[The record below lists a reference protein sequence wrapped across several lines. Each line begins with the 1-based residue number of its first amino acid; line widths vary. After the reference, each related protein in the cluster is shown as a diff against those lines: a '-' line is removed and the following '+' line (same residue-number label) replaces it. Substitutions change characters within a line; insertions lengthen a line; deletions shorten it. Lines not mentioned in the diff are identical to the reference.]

1 VTIHDEFFVLC
12 TSHPAREGSRP
23 WAGAQ
28 RPKAGCN
35 DALPP
40 AKPAGCV
47 YTQKNRAPLG
57 VKLRQQAIKNGL
69 TPGSPRWRAY
79 VLGTL
84 QASKKRKA
92 KKRKGGETGLVTP
105 VR

>member
-1 VTIHDEFFVLC
+1 MNLQDEFFVLC
-12 TSHPAREGSRP
+12 TSHPARVGKTH

-35 DALPP
+35 DALPS

-84 QASKKRKA
+84 QAA
-92 KKRKGGETGLVTP
+92 KKRNKQKAKVKN
-105 VR
+105 R